1 MVGPFTPNAGFI
13 VPNTGDFVDT
23 WGEDATNPDYVAIDG
38 MLCGVQ
44 TITLGSS
51 PVTLTS
57 ETGFTATPGAGP
69 TQSQN
74 RGLRFSGVL
83 TANVTVTLPIPASY
97 LCENLCTG
105 NFTVTLRGATAT
117 EVVCL
122 PPGEIVEV
130 YNDGANV
137 RFVGLGRMGEMEHW
151 AGISALPAWVTGC
164 TKRPYLLCDD
174 TVYNIADYPFLGA
187 RFLAQFGGNG
197 LTTFANPD
205 MRGRVPLAYDG
216 SAARITTAGSGIDGD
231 TLGSAG
237 GAENITLA
245 SNQIPTL
252 TSVNAAQSIT
262 VYPGGDSTNRVPQL
276 TSPHSFSQSSN
287 SAAGGSQPVI
297 VSDATGNS
305 VTNQNSFSA
314 ANSISV
320 TYTNASQQASRV
332 VQPSIVTGI
341 WVVKT

>member
-13 VPNTGDFVDT
+13 VPNTGDLVDT

-51 PVTLTS
+51 PVTLTA

-74 RGLRFSGVL
+74 RVLRFSGVL

-105 NFTVTLRGATAT
+105 NFTVTLRGVTAT

-151 AGISALPAWVTGC
+151 AGISSMPAWVTGC

-216 SAARITTAGSGIDGD
+216 SAARITTANSGIDGD
-231 TLGSAG
+231 TIGAAG
-237 GAENITLA
+237 GAADVTLA
-245 SNQIPTL
+245 ANQIPTL
-252 TSVNAAQSIT
+252 TSVNASQDISA
-262 VYPGGDSTNRVPQL
+262 
-276 TSPHSFSQSSN
+276 SFPSGRKAATIV
-287 SAAGGSQPVI
+287 AAGTVQAVPVPSTGALYAPYHSGGTGWLGDTTVSGS
-297 VSDATGNS
+297 
-305 VTNQNSFSA
+305 
-314 ANSISV
+314 NSISV
-320 TYTNASQQASRV
+320 TYTNASQQNVRV

>member
-13 VPNTGDFVDT
+13 VPNTGDLVDT

-38 MLCGVQ
+38 MFCGVQ

-51 PVTLTS
+51 PVTLTAES
-57 ETGFTATPGAGP
+57 GFTATPGAGP

-74 RGLRFSGVL
+74 RVLRFSGTL

-151 AGISALPAWVTGC
+151 AGISAMPAWVTGC

-216 SAARITTAGSGIDGD
+216 SANRITTAGSGIDGD
-231 TLGSAG
+231 TIGAVG
-237 GAENITLA
+237 GAETV
-245 SNQIPTL
+245 TL
-252 TSVNAAQSIT
+252 TAGNIPSITSTNSAQSIT
-262 VYPGGDSTNRVPQL
+262 VNPSGS
-276 TSPHSFSQSSN
+276 SSN
-287 SAAGGSQPVI
+287 YVAGAANSAGWTLSSAQGGGSVL
-297 VSDATGNS
+297 VAATPN
-305 VTNQNSFSA
+305 TTILNINSFSGN
-314 ANSISV
+314 NSISV
-320 TYTNASQQASRV
+320 SYTNGSQTAV
-332 VQPSIVTGI
+332 NKVQPSIVTGI

>member
-13 VPNTGDFVDT
+13 VPNTGDLVDT

-51 PVTLTS
+51 PVTLTA

-74 RGLRFSGVL
+74 RVLRFSGVL

-105 NFTVTLRGATAT
+105 NFTVTLRGVTAT

-151 AGISALPAWVTGC
+151 AGISSMPAWVTGC

-174 TVYNIADYPFLGA
+174 AVYNIADYPFLGA
-187 RFLAQFGGNG
+187 RFLAKYGGNG

-216 SAARITTAGSGIDGD
+216 SAGRITTAGSGIDGD
-231 TLGSAG
+231 TLGSSG
-237 GAENITLA
+237 GAQTVTLV
-245 SNQIPTL
+245 T
-252 TSVNAAQSIT
+252 VNLPAYTPS
-262 VYPGGDSTNRVPQL
+262 G
-276 TSPHSFSQSSN
+276 
-287 SAAGGSQPVI
+287 
-297 VSDATGNS
+297 
-305 VTNQNSFSA
+305 
-314 ANSISV
+314 SISV
-320 TYTNASQQASRV
+320 AGTVPVATTTGFNIVGGGAVNLTTPTGSTSISISSQTFTGNAQGGTSTPV
-332 VQPSIVTGI
+332 NNVQPAIVTGI

>member
-13 VPNTGDFVDT
+13 VPNTGDLVDT
-23 WGEDATNPDYVAIDG
+23 WGDDATNPDYVAIDG
-38 MLCGVQ
+38 MFCGVQ

-51 PVTLTS
+51 PVTLTA

-74 RGLRFSGVL
+74 RVLRFSGTL

-105 NFTVTLRGATAT
+105 DFTVTLRGSTAT

-151 AGISALPAWVTGC
+151 AGLTSMPAWVTGC
-164 TKRPYLLCDD
+164 TKRPYLLCGDPA
-174 TVYNIADYPFLGA
+174 TVYNVSDFPYLGA
-187 RFLAQFGGNG
+187 RLLGQFGGNG
-197 LTTFANPD
+197 VTTFAAPD

-216 SAARITTAGSGIDGD
+216 TGTRITSAGCGINGQTIGASADNQSVTLTAGQLPANIPFSGGW
-231 TLGSAG
+231 TFSPTASGTYWLGTTTFVAQNGTTNAVPIATQQTTIG
-237 GAENITLA
+237 GTI
-245 SNQIPTL
+245 
-252 TSVNAAQSIT
+252 
-262 VYPGGDSTNRVPQL
+262 
-276 TSPHSFSQSSN
+276 SSN
-287 SAAGGSQPVI
+287 GFAINSSGG
-297 VSDATGNS
+297 GLH
-305 VTNQNSFSA
+305 TN
-314 ANSISV
+314 
-320 TYTNASQQASRV
+320 